1 MPIIGKKNVSNIG
14 KNLKAYRLE
23 QGITQK
29 EFADDLDINHQNYSK
44 IERGIYTPSL
54 EKILEICKIL
64 YITPNDLLLDNREYD
79 DFKQEIF
86 GKLDEDFLNLMREMK
101 VVEEIRAKALKAKQK
116 GDTRSEEL
124 YLTDIVGIYVI
135 GGKGSWE
142 AADALYYNRLDKLIK
157 RASSNTLKALV
168 KRLD

>member
-1 MPIIGKKNVSNIG
+1 
-14 KNLKAYRLE
+14 
-23 QGITQK
+23 
-29 EFADDLDINHQNYSK
+29 
-44 IERGIYTPSL
+44 
-54 EKILEICKIL
+54 
-64 YITPNDLLLDNREYD
+64 
-79 DFKQEIF
+79 
-86 GKLDEDFLNLMREMK
+86 MK
-101 VVEEIRAKALKAKQK
+101 VVEEIRAKVLKAKQK
-116 GDTRSEEL
+116 RDTRSEEL